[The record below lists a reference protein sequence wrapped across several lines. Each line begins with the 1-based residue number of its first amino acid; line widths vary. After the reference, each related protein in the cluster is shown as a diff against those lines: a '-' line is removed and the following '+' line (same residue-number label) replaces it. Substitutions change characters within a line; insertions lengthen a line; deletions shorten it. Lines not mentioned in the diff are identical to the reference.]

1 MSFNPMNRWQFLSV
15 LISLVLAVSSCAPLS
30 KSQVKL
36 SHNYFETVAN
46 YPRYYRELNKNIA
59 ALNLEAKNLESSLQN
74 SDSIRVA
81 TIINSINEYEEL
93 MKLPDSI
100 QWHAKFLDSYIQN
113 YYLMIPNGFNV
124 YQALKGTTE
133 TIGGIFG
140 LGGLVS
146 GILPKSMGGL
156 NPKKKKKI
164 RQHIF
169 DSHKQLNLSLNVL
182 HEYMASTY
190 NPILDDI
197 SKKTIVDFE
206 LLLNSVSKETTSLEY
221 YTKHNRMLTVFYRK
235 LFLTKNLSNQFS
247 QSIQSFIVAENG
259 ISRSFKDNQ
268 KVDLESSNLS
278 DLIND
283 MQKIRFLIEDLN
295 EK

>member
-1 MSFNPMNRWQFLSV
+1 MSFNPMNRWQFVSAL
-15 LISLVLAVSSCAPLS
+15 LLLLLAVASCAPLS

-36 SHNYFETVAN
+36 SHNYFETIAN
-46 YPRYYRELNKNIA
+46 YPRYYRELNKNVA
-59 ALNLEAKNLESSLQN
+59 ALNLEAKNLESSLQD

-81 TIINSINEYEEL
+81 TIINSINEYEES

-100 QWHAKFLDSYIQN
+100 QRHAKFLDSYIQN

-140 LGGLVS
+140 LGGVVR
-146 GILPKSMGGL
+146 GILPNNVSAV
-156 NPKKKKKI
+156 NPKKKRKI

-169 DSHKQLNLSLNVL
+169 ESHEQLNTSLQVL
-182 HEYMASTY
+182 HSYMNSTY
-190 NPILDDI
+190 SPKLNEI
-197 SKKTIVDFE
+197 SRETIEDFE
-206 LLLNSVSKETTSLEY
+206 SLLNSINKETTSLEY

-235 LFLTKNLSNQFS
+235 LFLTKNLSEQFS
-247 QSIQSFIVAENG
+247 QSIASFLNAENG
-259 ISRSFKDNQ
+259 IVRSFSEKQ
-268 KVDLESSNLS
+268 RVDLESSNLS

-283 MQKIRFLIEDLN
+283 MQKIRFQIEDLN